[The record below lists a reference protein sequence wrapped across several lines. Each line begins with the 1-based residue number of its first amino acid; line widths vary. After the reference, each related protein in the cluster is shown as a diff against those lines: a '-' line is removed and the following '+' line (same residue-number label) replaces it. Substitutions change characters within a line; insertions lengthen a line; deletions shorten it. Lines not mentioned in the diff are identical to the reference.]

1 MKQNKL
7 INFFLVPVIISIF
20 ASCSFDFFPKVEKNH
35 VFSFNAVQYINI
47 QKDLE
52 WKLSYFDENA
62 QLIEIPF
69 DTKEKYEHVEIAF
82 PPSFC
87 TAVLLSCDLEKS
99 ENFEKAIA
107 EQSWGLILPTKS
119 MASPASSV
127 SSKVFFKLIQG
138 SENKKQ
144 ALEYASFFNW
154 AKLTESLEKQ
164 KDLFILDIDLM
175 ASDIAD
181 GKFTSKSIKK
191 LLP

>member
-1 MKQNKL
+1 MKQYKL
-7 INFFLVPVIISIF
+7 IHFFLVLLIFLLF

-119 MASPASSV
+119 MASPASSLA
-127 SSKVFFKLIQG
+127 SIVFFKLIQG

-144 ALEYASFFNW
+144 AIEYASFFNW
-154 AKLTESLEKQ
+154 TKLIESLEKQ
-164 KDLFILDIDLM
+164 KEPFALNIDLM

>member
-1 MKQNKL
+1 MKQYKL
-7 INFFLVPVIISIF
+7 IHFFLVLLIFLLF

-119 MASPASSV
+119 MSSPASTVASM
-127 SSKVFFKLIQG
+127 VFFKLVQG
-138 SENKKQ
+138 SENKNQ

-154 AKLTESLEKQ
+154 TKLIESLEKQ
-164 KDLFILDIDLM
+164 KDLIMLDIDLM